1 MSDALGSA
9 LRKLSSSGHPT
20 RMKQQTASE
29 KPDTQLHRRA
39 AQKFDITAAAGQKEC
54 DESAPVTVQETPL
67 QRQIEIDTVAANPG
81 EETVAPIV
89 AQTFIEDCGAQAAVQ
104 HEAADRSALESCA
117 ALPEKTVSYGI
128 EIPSTT
134 RTAPVAVQPSAE
146 NRLAQTSESAE
157 LPESTQTR
165 PGIPGDRTAGSLS
178 EISQSFVP
186 VRVFHT
192 IREYRLITAVFI
204 LALVI
209 SAVWND
215 LQHKPAPLTQQESVD
230 LDELLREFDTADPP
244 AIRNQDALEA
254 SESSVQWSSLTTT
267 PATRGEDNGSQTAM
281 NTAANTDAF
290 RLQPV
295 PAGTATAV
303 YPGEAAEERVNSAAV
318 RFTNAPGENDPLP

>member
-20 RMKQQTASE
+20 RMRQQTASE

-39 AQKFDITAAAGQKEC
+39 AEESDFTAASVQSEC
-54 DESAPVTVQETPL
+54 AESASATDQKTSL
-67 QRQIEIDTVAANPG
+67 QRQIEIDTVAANSRKA
-81 EETVAPIV
+81 TAAPIA
-89 AQTFIEDCGAQAAVQ
+89 AQTSTENCSAQAAVQ
-104 HEAADRSALESCA
+104 QEAADRSALESCA
-117 ALPEKTVSYGI
+117 ARPEKTVSYGI

-146 NRLAQTSESAE
+146 KHPSQLLESAE
-157 LPESTQTR
+157 QTESAQAR
-165 PGIPGDRTAGSLS
+165 PGIPVERTAGSLS
-178 EISQSFVP
+178 EIPQYSVP
-186 VRVFHT
+186 VRVLHT
-192 IREYRLITAVFI
+192 IREYRSITAVFV

-230 LDELLREFDTADPP
+230 LDELLREFDTADPA
-244 AIRNQDALEA
+244 AIRNQEA

-267 PATRGEDNGSQTAM
+267 PATLGEDNGSQTAM

-290 RLQPV
+290 GSQPV

-303 YPGEAAEERVNSAAV
+303 YPGEAADEPVNSAAV
-318 RFTNAPGENDPLP
+318 RFTNAPGKNGPLP

>member
-9 LRKLSSSGHPT
+9 LRKLSSPGQPT
-20 RMKQQTASE
+20 RIKQQTASE

-39 AQKFDITAAAGQKEC
+39 AEKFDITAAAGQEEGA
-54 DESAPVTVQETPL
+54 ESAQVTVQETPL

-81 EETVAPIV
+81 EETVSPIV
-89 AQTFIEDCGAQAAVQ
+89 AQTFTEDCSAQAAVQ

-146 NRLAQTSESAE
+146 NHLSQTSESAE
-157 LPESTQTR
+157 QPESTQTR
-165 PGIPGDRTAGSLS
+165 SGRSVDRTAGSLS
-178 EISQSFVP
+178 EIPQFSVP

-192 IREYRLITAVFI
+192 IREYRSITAVFI

-244 AIRNQDALEA
+244 AIRNQEA

-267 PATRGEDNGSQTAM
+267 PATLGEDNGSQTAM

-290 RLQPV
+290 LSQPV

-303 YPGEAAEERVNSAAV
+303 YPGEAAEEPVNSAAV
-318 RFTNAPGENDPLP
+318 RFTNAPGKNAPLP